1 MSKDT
6 SSEQPRHCPSCGE
19 PLVAAEGDLLR
30 CARHGAFFRY
40 GPRLLVR
47 VSQPEPEAAV
57 LMPWQTLRERVVG

>member
-1 MSKDT
+1 MSKGT
-6 SSEQPRHCPSCGE
+6 SSEEPRRCPSCGE
-19 PLVAAEGDLLR
+19 PLVIAGDLLR
-30 CARHGAFFRY
+30 CARHGAFFCY